1 MKKRL
6 IGAGV
11 CLAILAAAGFFFLQ
25 REGLATGV
33 QGVLSGEVLLI
44 DAGHGGIDGG
54 AESGRG
60 VCEKSINLAIAREV
74 KTLARQAGWQ
84 VVMTRETDD
93 GLYEEDGGTI
103 RSKKT
108 QDLKAR
114 RELIQNAQPEAA
126 VSIHLNSFR
135 EDPSVKG
142 AQVFYPDSGGE
153 KKVLAESKRLAEC
166 LQKKIS
172 SVAEGKKSRTALAK
186 SDVFLFREV
195 TCPIS
200 IIECGF
206 LSNPEEAEL
215 LQSSEY
221 QRRIAEAV
229 FEGIME
235 FSGKE
240 PRKNI
245 KIVDSGKKRNARN

>member
-1 MKKRL
+1 MKKQL
-6 IGAGV
+6 IGTGI
-11 CLAILAAAGFFFLQ
+11 CLAILVAAGFFFLQ
-25 REGLATGV
+25 WGGLAAGV

-60 VCEKSINLAIAREV
+60 VCEKSINLAIAQEV
-74 KTLARQAGWQ
+74 KTLAQQAGWQ
-84 VVMTRETDD
+84 VVMTRETDE
-93 GLYEEDGGTI
+93 GLYKENGGTI

-114 RELIQNAQPEAA
+114 RDMIQNMRPEAA

-142 AQVFYPDSGGE
+142 AQAFYPDSGGE
-153 KKVLAESKRLAEC
+153 EEVLSESRRLAEC
-166 LQKKIS
+166 LQKKVS
-172 SVAEGKKSRTALAK
+172 SAAADDGHRTALGK

-215 LQSSEY
+215 LRSSEY
-221 QRRIAEAV
+221 QRKIAEAI

-245 KIVDSGKKRNARN
+245 KLIDSGQD